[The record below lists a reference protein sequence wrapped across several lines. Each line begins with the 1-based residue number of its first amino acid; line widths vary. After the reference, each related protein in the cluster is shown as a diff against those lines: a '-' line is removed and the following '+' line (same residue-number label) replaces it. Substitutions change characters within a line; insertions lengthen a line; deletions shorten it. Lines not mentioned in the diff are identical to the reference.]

1 MKKKQIP
8 IIILLVILV
17 QITLQLIIPIHTIA
31 AEEIVTI
38 QCNDINFYNGLIEE
52 LEGKIQSK
60 NDTEKTITMTKTNV
74 ESVTDIKFDNY
85 YHGTDESLWITDITG
100 IENFINLRT
109 LYLRYNNISDISA
122 LSGLT

>member
-74 ESVTDIKFDNY
+74 ESVTYINLANSLS
-85 YHGTDESLWITDITG
+85 TDVSLKITDITG
-100 IENFINLRT
+100 IENFINLT
-109 LYLRYNNISDISA
+109 DLGLSYNNISDISA

>member
-38 QCNDINFYNGLIEE
+38 QCNDINFYNGLVKK
-52 LEGKIQSK
+52 LEGKIQSQ

-74 ESVTDIKFDNY
+74 ENVTYIDLGNSQN
-85 YHGTDESLWITDITG
+85 TDASL
-100 IENFINLRT
+100 NQK
-109 LYLRYNNISDISA
+109 
-122 LSGLT
+122 